1 MSVPKLE
8 PTTVPPHE
16 PLCHCQ
22 LSLPP
27 TDVKV
32 VLEPSQMLVVP
43 VMEVDAVG
51 SKILMAPETLLVAEP
66 AELVTEQ

>member
-1 MSVPKLE
+1 
-8 PTTVPPHE
+8 
-16 PLCHCQ
+16 
-22 LSLPP
+22 
-27 TDVKV
+27 V

-43 VMEVDAVG
+43 VMEVDAIG